1 VALVSASTTTDLGTR
16 FATALAAKDSAAL
29 TDLLAPDVD
38 FLGLTPRRMW
48 EAHSPAEVL
57 EVLGT
62 WFGAQDRI
70 DALDAVTAG
79 QPVEDTEHVGYRLT
93 VTTPDGPH
101 TVAQQAYYRTDGG
114 RIAYLRV
121 MCSGFR
127 PQGAGVR

>member
-1 VALVSASTTTDLGTR
+1 MSAGTTTDLGTR

-29 TDLLAPDVD
+29 TDLLTPDVD

-48 EAHSPAEVL
+48 EAHSPEEVL

-62 WFGAQDRI
+62 WFDEQDHI
-70 DALDAVTAG
+70 EALLEVSSG
-79 QPVEDTEHVGYRLT
+79 EPVEDTQHVGYRLT
-93 VTTPDGPH
+93 VVTPDGPH
-101 TVAQQAYYRTDGG
+101 AVAQQAYYRTDGD

>member
-1 VALVSASTTTDLGTR
+1 MSSGTTTGLGTR
-16 FATALAAKDSAAL
+16 FAAALAAKDSAAL
-29 TDLLAPDVD
+29 TELLAPDVD

-48 EAHSPAEVL
+48 EAHTPGEVL

-62 WFGAQDRI
+62 WFGEEDRI
-70 DALDAVTAG
+70 EALLAVSAG
-79 QPVEDTEHVGYRLT
+79 EPVEDTEHVGYRLT
-93 VTTPDGPH
+93 VVTPDGPH
-101 TVAQQAYYRTDGG
+101 TVAQHAYYRTDDG

>member
-1 VALVSASTTTDLGTR
+1 MSSSTTTGLGTR

-29 TDLLAPDVD
+29 TDLLAPDID

-48 EAHSPAEVL
+48 EAHTPQEVL

-62 WFGAQDRI
+62 WFGEQDRI
-70 DALDAVTAG
+70 EALLAVSAG
-79 QPVEDTEHVGYRLT
+79 EPVEDTEHVGYRLT
-93 VTTPDGPH
+93 VVTPDGPH
-101 TVAQQAYYRTDGG
+101 TVAQHAYYRTDGD

-127 PQGAGVR
+127 PQGSGVR